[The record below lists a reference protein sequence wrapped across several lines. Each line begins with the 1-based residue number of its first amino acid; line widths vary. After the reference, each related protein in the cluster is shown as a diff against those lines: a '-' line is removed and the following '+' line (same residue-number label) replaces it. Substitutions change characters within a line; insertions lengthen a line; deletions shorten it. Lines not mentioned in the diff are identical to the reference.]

1 MNNLSVPR
9 RLLAWAV
16 PATLAFAVVA
26 PALPA
31 QAAPANTPSPAAAG
45 PVDKDLNGDGVPDLV
60 TVGGPTTGLDS
71 GVWAARGRVDAT
83 TGVGTGRVKVPAV
96 NIGVYGNGVSGNDDP
111 AADFDGA
118 QVITG
123 RFFGTA
129 NQDFLAYYPGGVN
142 AGGGS
147 FIAGVGDGTMVNP
160 YRGSGQV
167 TLIREYFVDEY
178 DNSPVQLVNGYT
190 ADGVDSG
197 IADLL
202 GIVGDSTNGYR
213 LTYYPNIGAP
223 SLYFPRLPLSNATPT
238 GGGDWQNWTMA
249 STELSS
255 GMALVLRNA
264 TTGDLYLW
272 QGVTM
277 TDNGDGTGT
286 LAYTQ
291 FRLASGWNTGVAI
304 SSLTAAD
311 LNADGVADLW
321 AVFPDGSV
329 RAYLISNLSAA
340 KPAKIRAIQEQQLR

>member
-1 MNNLSVPR
+1 MNDLSAPR

-16 PATLAFAVVA
+16 PATLALAVVA

-31 QAAPANTPSPAAAG
+31 QAAPANTPTSAVVG

-60 TVGGPTTGLDS
+60 VVGGTAGLDS

-96 NIGVYGNGVSGNDDP
+96 NIGVHGNGVTGNASP
-111 AADFDGA
+111 TDFDGA

-129 NQDFLAYYPGGVN
+129 NQDFLAYYPDGVS
-142 AGGGS
+142 AGNGS
-147 FIAGVGDGTMVNP
+147 FIAGAGDGTMVKP
-160 YRGSGQV
+160 YGGSAQA
-167 TLIREYFVDEY
+167 TLSSDLLVDEY
-178 DNSPVQLVNGYT
+178 GNVPIQLVNGYT
-190 ADGVDSG
+190 ADGADTG
-197 IADLL
+197 IADLM

-238 GGGDWQNWTMA
+238 GGSDWQNWTLA
-249 STELSS
+249 STELAS
-255 GMALVLRNA
+255 GTALVLRNA

-272 QGVTM
+272 RGVTM

-286 LAYTQ
+286 LSYTQ
-291 FRLASGWNTGVAI
+291 YRLASGWNTGVAI
-304 SSLTAAD
+304 SGLTAAD

-321 AVFPDGSV
+321 AVFPDGTV
-329 RAYLISNLSAA
+329 RAYLISNLSAT
-340 KPAKIRAIQEQQLR
+340 KPAKIRAIQAQQLR